1 MRRSAM
7 MVITY
12 QTFVVRTPRHTIL
25 VDTCTGED
33 KGHPPPFDFP
43 GKERW
48 RNELFAL
55 GVGYEKIDYV
65 FCTHLH
71 IDHTGWNTTLRDGRW
86 VPTFPNAKYIFHKR
100 EYAAWEAEHAKGA
113 NPPGTVFRDNC
124 LPIVE
129 AGQALLVDDDY
140 ALDDT
145 VTLTPTPGHSPCH
158 CCVNIFSKGQRAVVT
173 GDMMHHAI
181 QCRELD
187 WSPESDWDP
196 KQAAVSRRRFFAA
209 VAGHRHADAAD
220 PFPDADGR
228 VGHGGRRPL
237 RLPFQAGLAAMS
249 DNPVYDYIVVG
260 AGSAGAVVASRL
272 SESGAYRVLLL
283 EAGTRGSSH
292 FWSRVPVG
300 TSKMIDD
307 PAVNWC
313 YKSEP
318 DEGSGGRRIDVPR
331 GKMMGGSSSINGM
344 VYIRGQAQD
353 YDHWAQLGNR
363 GWSYQDVLPIFQRM
377 ERYEGGSDKFRGR
390 DGLLR
395 VTDTPRHKVPLLEK
409 IIEAAGQIGLAVQSR
424 PERRDPGRHRHVAG
438 HDCRWPPPE
447 HRRLLSRS
455 GARTAKSGHR
465 ARRDGGSNRPGRQ
478 ALRRRAL
485 LGRRYQR
492 EARASREVI
501 VSGGSI
507 NSPKLLE
514 LSGIGQP
521 ELLRSLGITPVHEL
535 RGVGENLRD
544 HYSPRIKF
552 AITGK
557 NLTFNDNARGWR
569 LAREAV
575 KYALFGTGFLASTAV
590 PIRMYFRTR
599 EGLETPD
606 ATISILPFLYEMV
619 GRQRRVAKRQGITM
633 NANVLRSESTGSI
646 HIKSTDPG
654 EAPAIRFNFLSTE
667 HDRAGILAVIRKGR
681 ELMATSPLKEI
692 TGEEIAPGAQLQS
705 DEELLDWVRNNAE
718 TTYHPV
724 GTCKMGSDPLAVVD
738 RELRVHG
745 IEDLRVADASIMP
758 TLTSG
763 NTNAPSIMIGEKC
776 AEMVLAAAAARKAAA

>member
-1 MRRSAM
+1 M
-7 MVITY
+7 
-12 QTFVVRTPRHTIL
+12 P
-25 VDTCTGED
+25 D
-33 KGHPPPFDFP
+33 
-43 GKERW
+43 
-48 RNELFAL
+48 
-55 GVGYEKIDYV
+55 
-65 FCTHLH
+65 
-71 IDHTGWNTTLRDGRW
+71 
-86 VPTFPNAKYIFHKR
+86 NA
-100 EYAAWEAEHAKGA
+100 A
-113 NPPGTVFRDNC
+113 
-124 LPIVE
+124 
-129 AGQALLVDDDY
+129 
-140 ALDDT
+140 
-145 VTLTPTPGHSPCH
+145 
-158 CCVNIFSKGQRAVVT
+158 
-173 GDMMHHAI
+173 
-181 QCRELD
+181 
-187 WSPESDWDP
+187 
-196 KQAAVSRRRFFAA
+196 
-209 VAGHRHADAAD
+209 
-220 PFPDADGR
+220 
-228 VGHGGRRPL
+228 
-237 RLPFQAGLAAMS
+237 
-249 DNPVYDYIVVG
+249 YDYIVVG

-272 SESGAYRVLLL
+272 SESGVYRVLLL
-283 EAGTRGSSH
+283 EAGTRGSNH
-292 FWSRVPVG
+292 FWSIVPVG

-318 DEGSGGRRIDVPR
+318 DEGSGGRQIDVPR

-344 VYIRGQAQD
+344 VYMRGQAQD

-363 GWSYQDVLPIFQRM
+363 GWSYQDVLPIFRKM
-377 ERYEGGSDKFRGR
+377 ERYEDGADTFRGR
-390 DGLLR
+390 DGVLR
-395 VTDTPRHKVPLLEK
+395 VSDTPRNKLPLLEK
-409 IIEAAGQIGLAVQSR
+409 IIEAAAKIGLPFNPDQNGETQEGIGMSQV
-424 PERRDPGRHRHVAG
+424 
-438 HDCRWPPPE
+438 
-447 HRRLLSRS
+447 
-455 GARTAKSGHR
+455 TIAK
-465 ARRDGGSNRPGRQ
+465 
-478 ALRRRAL
+478 
-485 LGRRYQR
+485 GRRQSTAVCYLDPVRTRPNLVIEQGAMAETLILEGKRCVGVRYAAAGVRR

-501 VSGGSI
+501 VCGGSI

-514 LSGIGQP
+514 LSGIGQG
-521 ELLRSLGITPVHEL
+521 ELLRSRGIAPVHEL

-633 NANVLRSESTGSI
+633 NANVLRSESVGSI
-646 HIKSTDPG
+646 HIKSSDPA
-654 EAPAIRFNFLSTE
+654 EPPAIRFNFLSAE

-692 TGEEIAPGAQLQS
+692 TGEEIAPGISLNS
-705 DEELLDWVRNNAE
+705 DAELLDWVRNNAE

-724 GTCKMGSDPLAVVD
+724 GTCKMGSDPMAVVD

-745 IEDLRVADASIMP
+745 IENLRVADASIMP